1 MTSLTQLT
9 SLIRQ
14 NVALALVGKEEATD
28 LLLIA
33 LLCEGHVLI
42 EDVPGVGKT
51 TLASALARSLSCS
64 FARVQFTP
72 DVTPSDL
79 VGFSIPDR
87 QGELHY
93 RPGSVS
99 SQLVLADE
107 INRTSPKTQAA
118 LLEIMEEKQ
127 ATVDGV
133 THPMPRPFMVMAT
146 QNPVDFVG
154 TYPLPEAQMDRF
166 LLRVAI
172 GYPTA
177 KDEADI
183 LLRYSGPDVP
193 MDAVSPVCSA
203 QDILEAQA
211 AVRTVYVS
219 YEVRAYI
226 VALSDATRKTDLLAL
241 GASTRAAIALCRA
254 AQARALLCGRDYVIP
269 EDVQALAVS
278 VLAHRLV
285 LSADARMRGDS
296 TADVTRQLLSVVRVP
311 VKLK

>member
-1 MTSLTQLT
+1 MINPTEMAERLRRNVSLA
-9 SLIRQ
+9 
-14 NVALALVGKEEATD
+14 VVGKEEATD

-79 VGFSIPDR
+79 VGFSVPDR

-93 RPGSVS
+93 RSGSVS
-99 SQLVLADE
+99 AQIVLADE

-133 THPMPRPFMVMAT
+133 SHAMPRPFMVMAT
-146 QNPVDFVG
+146 QNPVEFVG

-172 GYPTA
+172 GYPTEE
-177 KDEADI
+177 DEAEI
-183 LLRYSGPDVP
+183 LLRYSGPEAP
-193 MDAVSPVCSA
+193 LTALAPVCSPE
-203 QDILEAQA
+203 DILEAQGL
-211 AVRTVYVS
+211 VRGIYVS
-219 YEVRAYI
+219 YEVRRYI
-226 VALSDATRKTDLLAL
+226 AALCAATRKSDLLSL
-241 GASTRAAIALCRA
+241 GASTRAGIALCRA
-254 AQARALLCGRDYVIP
+254 AQALALLCGRDYVIP
-269 EDVQALAVS
+269 EDVQRLAAS
-278 VLAHRLV
+278 VLSHRLL
-285 LSADARMRGDS
+285 LSADARMRGE
-296 TADVTRQLLSVVRVP
+296 TAEGVVRLILSSVRVP
-311 VKLK
+311 VKLR